1 MRKSAIAAAIVA
13 ASLLPASAASAQ
25 TATPPMPS
33 PGPAVHP
40 IRPAEFF
47 DGLVN
52 DAAREST
59 IRMACPSVIR
69 PGQTGHPVPGQS
81 VSVHQLFPPSP
92 IATGLGF
99 TGKAS
104 TISATLRVISPA
116 ATTTAPAP
124 IALAVFSVYDR
135 PVAIPTTLTLPCGG
149 AGAVVF
155 DPVQGGNTADSFT
168 TKVKFVSITPV
179 SD

>member
-13 ASLLPASAASAQ
+13 ASLLPAGAARAQ
-25 TATPPMPS
+25 SPTPS
-33 PGPAVHP
+33 PAIHP
-40 IRPAEFF
+40 IRPAQFF

-69 PGQTGHPVPGQS
+69 PGQTGHPAPGQS
-81 VSVHQLFPPSP
+81 VSVHQLYPPSA
-92 IATGLGF
+92 ATGLGF
-99 TGKAS
+99 TGAAS
-104 TISATLRVISPA
+104 TIAAVLRVVSPT
-116 ATTTAPAP
+116 ATTAAASIP
-124 IALAVFSVYDR
+124 LAVFSLYDR

-155 DPVQGGNTADSFT
+155 EPVQGGSASQSFT

-179 SD
+179 SG